1 VSFEEEVL
9 LARVRARGSR
19 LLLPTLL
26 LCVAAFL
33 STFLS
38 SHFDQQWQLTALY
51 SVCGAVAVLGF
62 VVPLVR
68 YLTAWTDITTAQ
80 IITRAGIFGQR
91 YRAVALANV
100 DRIELETS
108 RTITVHVN
116 GEEPLLLV
124 GLPKAKLIA
133 QELISLNTSQ
143 HAYLQG
149 AK

>member
-1 VSFEEEVL
+1 M
-9 LARVRARGSR
+9 
-19 LLLPTLL
+19 LLPTLL

-38 SHFDQQWQLTALY
+38 SHFDQQWQLTVLY
-51 SVCGAVAVLGF
+51 SICGAVTVLGF
-62 VVPLVR
+62 LVPLVR

-80 IITRAGIFGQR
+80 IISRAGLFGQR

-100 DRIELETS
+100 ERIDLESS

-124 GLPKAKLIA
+124 GLPKAKFIA
-133 QELISLNTSQ
+133 QELNSLNTSK

>member
-1 VSFEEEVL
+1 MSFEEEVL

-19 LLLPTLL
+19 LLMPTLL

-116 GEEPLLLV
+116 GEEPLSLV

-133 QELISLNTSQ
+133 QELISLNTSK